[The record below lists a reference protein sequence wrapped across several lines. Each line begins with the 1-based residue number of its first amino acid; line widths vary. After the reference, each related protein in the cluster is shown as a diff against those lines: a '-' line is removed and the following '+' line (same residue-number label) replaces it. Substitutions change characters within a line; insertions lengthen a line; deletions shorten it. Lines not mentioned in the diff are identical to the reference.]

1 MTISTLTA
9 GILITV
15 VTVALELLNKDYEN
29 ERKEFENSK

>member
-9 GILITV
+9 GLLITV

-29 ERKEFENSK
+29 ERNRFENSK